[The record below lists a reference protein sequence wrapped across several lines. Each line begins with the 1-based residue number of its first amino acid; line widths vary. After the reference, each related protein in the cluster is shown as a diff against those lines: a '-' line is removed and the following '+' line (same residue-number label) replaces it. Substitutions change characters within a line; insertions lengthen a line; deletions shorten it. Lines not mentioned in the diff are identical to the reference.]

1 MATKPKNKTKVREIA
16 QNQGQAAKLFGVSIA
31 VQRAAKLAGCDAF
44 RGARVHRTPLLKWIA
59 AHKQIAADADA
70 AAKDKGSEAEL
81 RRERLA
87 VQIERLRF
95 DLEVAQ
101 GKYTLTTVY
110 QEVWAQDCAIIQEE
124 AKTLMERDKF
134 RVFIDRIKARIQ
146 SVIDTAVI
154 DPE

>member
-1 MATKPKNKTKVREIA
+1 MGPKPKNKTKVREIA
-16 QNQGQAAKLFGVSIA
+16 QNQGQAQKLWGVSLA

-59 AHKQIAADADA
+59 AHKQIASDADA

-87 VQIERLRF
+87 VQIERLKF
-95 DLEVAQ
+95 DLEIAK
-101 GKYTLTTVY
+101 GKYTLTTTCEETWDQNAAIVQAEARLLMDREKY
-110 QEVWAQDCAIIQEE
+110 GIFIARVKAQIQH
-124 AKTLMERDKF
+124 
-134 RVFIDRIKARIQ
+134 
-146 SVIDTAVI
+146 VIDTAVI